1 MSKTGKE
8 EVTYVVTMSVNG
20 KSETEVDSFCDF
32 YQNLVDG
39 NESATF
45 GWQFYR
51 GAHEKIY
58 LIERY
63 KNADA
68 ALQHITNISPGG
80 IAENEFKEF
89 SDHFSIEMILVHGD
103 ASKGLEEAIAAIG
116 LPVEYRKPIAGY
128 SRN

>member
-1 MSKTGKE
+1 
-8 EVTYVVTMSVNG
+8 MSVNG

-58 LIERY
+58 LIEPY
-63 KNADA
+63 KSADA